1 MLSVVMAFVLMLV
14 QTREYQT
21 SERTALV
28 PDWDPN
34 YSSADDVLEL
44 RGGRGWLRTERLFLN
59 FRVAFEFKATTPDA
73 DPSVFVR
80 AWVSPQRS
88 GDWRVWGYRI
98 RLPNSSASGVSAVV
112 VGHGRQVTVFQEG
125 QIVLLPKDE
134 WQQIEITGAG
144 ARVSMMLN
152 GTLVGVFE
160 LEDFGGYIL
169 FNNEKGR
176 VQFRNIRT
184 SSTEGEPEIPDGL
197 MNLKQLKDAGGKA
210 PKLVREVKPNY
221 TMDAMREK
229 VQGVVP
235 MQIVVLPDGSTAAVR
250 VTRSLHPELDFSAIA
265 AVRAWK
271 FEAATLNDRQVPVL
285 VEVEMTFSL
294 R

>member
-1 MLSVVMAFVLMLV
+1 M
-14 QTREYQT
+14 
-21 SERTALV
+21 
-28 PDWDPN
+28 
-34 YSSADDVLEL
+34 
-44 RGGRGWLRTERLFLN
+44 
-59 FRVAFEFKATTPDA
+59 
-73 DPSVFVR
+73 
-80 AWVSPQRS
+80 
-88 GDWRVWGYRI
+88 
-98 RLPNSSASGVSAVV
+98 
-112 VGHGRQVTVFQEG
+112 
-125 QIVLLPKDE
+125 
-134 WQQIEITGAG
+134 
-144 ARVSMMLN
+144 SMMLN

-235 MQIVVLPDGSTAAVR
+235 MQTVVLPDGSTAAVR
-250 VTRSLHPELDFSAIA
+250 VTRSLRPELDFSAIA